1 MDWDS
6 CIDMPI
12 NICHIYPI
20 KAWLNVRQFLVSIK
34 IHTANFNFVPVG
46 RDGEMGDCVILPLIW
61 QGAGV
66 RWRADR
72 RRCQIRLS
80 GF

>member
-1 MDWDS
+1 
-6 CIDMPI
+6 MPI

-61 QGAGV
+61 QGQVYGGELIDAVVKFG
-66 RWRADR
+66 
-72 RRCQIRLS
+72 
-80 GF
+80 